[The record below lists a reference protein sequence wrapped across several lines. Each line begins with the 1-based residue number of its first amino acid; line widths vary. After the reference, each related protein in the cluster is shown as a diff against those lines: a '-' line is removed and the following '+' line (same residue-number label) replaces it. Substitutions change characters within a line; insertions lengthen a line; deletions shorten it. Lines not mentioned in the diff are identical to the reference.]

1 MKFGQF
7 FSSHLYRR
15 AWPFCEA
22 YENLSKMLIVRD
34 TEIKRER
41 EIQKE
46 VSSGNTKGDE
56 DMKMRWNILPH

>member
-22 YENLSKMLIVRD
+22 YENLSKMPIVRD

-41 EIQKE
+41 YRRKSHLGTQK
-46 VSSGNTKGDE
+46 K
-56 DMKMRWNILPH
+56 MKT